1 MFLEKDFPYQVHP
14 GQYGASLRYLASLA
28 GVKLHSQAHFS
39 FPTVTESHLE
49 PTSPYLQKN
58 SWILAFAG
66 MVAPFSIAVRY
77 PMGEEEIHSIGEW
90 LSR

>member
-1 MFLEKDFPYQVHP
+1 M
-14 GQYGASLRYLASLA
+14 
-28 GVKLHSQAHFS
+28 
-39 FPTVTESHLE
+39 
-49 PTSPYLQKN
+49 SPYLQKN